1 MRKNKVLL
9 LLLSLLVLCSVL
21 LTGCS
26 FNISIGI
33 DTPKKTVEVYIP
45 DETQTDV
52 TLVPIEIE
60 LEDSMNDDKEDFVL
74 EALQEYSLISEDTY
88 LRGYTSVR
96 FMEPKI
102 KLNFSGSLLEDFNN
116 SEYDSKVL
124 MKCIVNSF
132 WYNFEPSSLEITV
145 DGEPIAVN
153 GYTFESIYTS
163 PM

>member
-9 LLLSLLVLCSVL
+9 LLLSLLVLCSML

-33 DTPKKTVEVYIP
+33 DTPKRTVEVYIP

-60 LEDSMNDDKEDFVL
+60 LE
-74 EALQEYSLISEDTY
+74 ALQEYSLISEDTY
-88 LRGYTSVR
+88 LRGYTSVG
-96 FMEPKI
+96 FTEPKV
-102 KLNFSGSLLEDFNN
+102 KLNFSESLLEDFNN